1 MVPTHP
7 RGLGRPAPELKAQLQ
22 KLAEKQNR
30 SLTNYVETLL
40 RQHVEAERKR
50 K

>member
-1 MVPTHP
+1 MNKTLPFSM
-7 RGLGRPAPELKAQLQ
+7 RLDPEIKAQLQ

-30 SLTNYVETLL
+30 SLTNYIETLL
-40 RQHVEAERKR
+40 RQHVEAEKKR